1 MKKVVK
7 LSIKDLE
14 NIVKRTINEA
24 EFDDFDTQVQP
35 EELPGAQEYEDEQ
48 ELKRTVAIGKG
59 DDGKIYVT
67 DVETGEII
75 ATK

>member
-24 EFDDFDTQVQP
+24 EFNDFDTQVQP
-35 EELPGAQEYEDEQ
+35 EELPGAQDYDDEQ

-75 ATK
+75 AMK

>member
-14 NIVKRTINEA
+14 NIVKRTINESDL
-24 EFDDFDTQVQP
+24 DDFTSKMNP
-35 EELPGAQEYEDEQ
+35 EELPGAREYEDEQ
-48 ELKRTVAIGKG
+48 ELQRTIAIGKG

-67 DVETGEII
+67 DVETGEILG
-75 ATK
+75 TK

>member
-24 EFDDFDTQVQP
+24 ELDDFTSKINP

-48 ELKRTVAIGKG
+48 EFKRTIAIGKG

-67 DVETGEII
+67 DIETGEILG
-75 ATK
+75 TK

>member
-14 NIVKRTINEA
+14 NIVKRTINES
-24 EFDDFDTQVQP
+24 EVVDTTNEDLEMSDEP
-35 EELPGAQEYEDEQ
+35 ETGMV
-48 ELKRTVAIGKG
+48 KRNIAIGKG

-67 DVETGEII
+67 DVDTGEILG
-75 ATK
+75 TK